1 MWGPTIHP
9 VPEEIPS
16 KAAMA
21 HSFLPNAKRVV
32 ENPGLVPW
40 GSMPSTR

>member
-9 VPEEIPS
+9 VPEKIPS

-32 ENPGLVPW
+32 ENTGLVPW